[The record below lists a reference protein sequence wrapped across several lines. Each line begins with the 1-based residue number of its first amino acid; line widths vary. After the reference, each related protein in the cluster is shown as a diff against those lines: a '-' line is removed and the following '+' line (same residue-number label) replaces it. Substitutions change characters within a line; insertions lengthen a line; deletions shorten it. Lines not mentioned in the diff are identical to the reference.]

1 VEVTGGIVADEM
13 GLGKTLTMLA
23 AITASLD
30 SALTYARFL
39 TKIDGSGRGV
49 WAAKSTLVIVPS
61 TCMYGGSKSSATS
74 DLSSVL
80 ISSWLDEVER

>member
-1 VEVTGGIVADEM
+1 MADEM

-23 AITASLD
+23 AITGSLER
-30 SALTYARFL
+30 ALTYARFL
-39 TKIDGSGRGV
+39 TKIDESGRGI

-61 TCMYGGSKSSATS
+61 TCTYDGFKSSAVA

-80 ISSWLDEVER
+80 ISSWLDEVDR